1 MPLWIDIVAVAI
13 AYFVVALSLGVA
25 FGRAAKRGDE
35 RLDGVTEL
43 SDIAI
48 RLRPLGR
55 ERSPSGTAFFP
66 TRGARRE
73 LAENVHEALRLDIAA
88 GP

>member
-1 MPLWIDIVAVAI
+1 MPVWIEIAAVAI
-13 AYFVVALSLGVA
+13 AYVAVALGLGVA
-25 FGRAAKRGDE
+25 FGRAARQGDE
-35 RLDGVTEL
+35 RLDEVGEL

-55 ERSPSGTAFFP
+55 ERSPSGSRFFP

-73 LAENVHEALRLDIAA
+73 LAEIVHEALQL
-88 GP
+88 